1 MDLLLELAFI
11 LSRYPLKSLDQ
22 MLPRDSKMR
31 KLFDAVSRGIIQNDE
46 QAALFL
52 YETLPSDKRYLM
64 LKRNLINKLFE
75 LLLSSDLE
83 EEKKI
88 RKSKR
93 TDIFNQE
100 ETKFLANQY
109 LMIADKLLIQN
120 VYHNAEKIIERVRIK
135 AKEYHLIEIEW
146 ECVRKLRTIYA
157 LKGFANETEKY
168 TLEAQE
174 LREEMMFLDN
184 LKSYWEVMQA
194 KTKFFI
200 GQYEEWEAEAHA
212 AEKLSESYQKTEQPN
227 KKIHPLAKLYGFRF
241 RNIRLLQSQPKLEDL
256 QKNTNDWQQH
266 FQIYPH
272 LNTPTRYLELLIAQI
287 YTHRYAGEFLQA
299 LQLIKKATKLTSYQ
313 AFNKF
318 QIQELYFDTLLKIN
332 EPKHGY
338 KQAALILLE
347 VLETPQFERLDKW
360 DKSSWRLREAYLFLI
375 LQDKDPKSVKKF
387 APNFNQKNLLL
398 KLPDEPITRD
408 KTGYNIIRIWIK
420 LLFLYY
426 TGMEDFVS
434 EANNFR
440 NYYQRHIKDSKDER
454 LRLFVL
460 YLIKLAQHDFN
471 PSFFEENKL
480 ELPKKNYN
488 FTEFGCY
495 ESIEVLLLN
504 FCKK

>member
-1 MDLLLELAFI
+1 MDLLLELTFI
-11 LSRYPLKSLDQ
+11 LSKYPLKSLDQ
-22 MLPRDSKMR
+22 VLPKDSKMR
-31 KLFDAVSRGIIQNDE
+31 KLFDSVSKGIIQSDE
-46 QAALFL
+46 DAAHFL

-64 LKRNLINKLFE
+64 LKRNLSNKLFE

-83 EEKKI
+83 VEKKI

-93 TDIFNQE
+93 KDIFNQE

-109 LMIADKLLIQN
+109 LIIADKLLIQN
-120 VYHNAEKIIERVRIK
+120 VYHNAEKIIERVRQK
-135 AKEYHLIEIEW
+135 AKEYHLIETEW

-174 LREEMMFLDN
+174 LREEMIFLDN

-200 GQYEEWEAEAHA
+200 GQYSEWEAEAHA
-212 AEKLSESYQKTEQPN
+212 AEKLTEHKN
-227 KKIHPLAKLYGFRF
+227 NHPLAKLYGFRF
-241 RNIRLLQSQPKLEDL
+241 RNIRLLQSQPKLAEL
-256 QKNTNDWQQH
+256 QKNTTDWQEH

-272 LNTPTRYLELLIAQI
+272 LNTPTRNLELLIAQI
-287 YTHRYAGEFLQA
+287 YTYRYAGQFLYA
-299 LQLIKKATKLTSYQ
+299 LQLIKKATKLTTYQ

-318 QIQELYFDTLLKIN
+318 KIQELYFDTLLKIN

-347 VLETPQFERLDKW
+347 ILESPQFERLDKW

-375 LQDKDPKSVKKF
+375 LEDKDSKLVKKF
-387 APNFNQKNLLL
+387 TPNFYQKNLLL
-398 KLPDEPITRD
+398 QLPDEPLTKD
-408 KTGYNIIRIWIK
+408 KTGYNSIRIWIK
-420 LLFLYY
+420 LLFLFY

-440 NYYQRHIKDSKDER
+440 NYYQRHLKDSKDER

-460 YLIKLAQHDFN
+460 YLIKVAQNDFT
-471 PSFFEENKL
+471 PSFLQENKL
-480 ELPKKNYN
+480 ELPQQNYN

-495 ESIEVLLLN
+495 ERIEELILN
-504 FCKK
+504 LCIKTK